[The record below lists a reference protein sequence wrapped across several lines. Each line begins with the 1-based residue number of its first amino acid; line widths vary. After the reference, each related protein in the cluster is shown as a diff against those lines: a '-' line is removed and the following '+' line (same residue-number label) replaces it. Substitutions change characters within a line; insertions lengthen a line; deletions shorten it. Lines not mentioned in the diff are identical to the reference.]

1 MDTLSSFINDIVA
14 FDFTLPYWFKVS
26 FLVVCIITF
35 SIGAYFTRE
44 FFETSYLRSGFLW
57 FVFIAIVNLTTML
70 VIYLYN
76 NRVTKT
82 VGKSGRKGKKG
93 KKGKVGKSTSCGY
106 CVNNIFIQST
116 HKADTICLVSNP
128 LFQSTANAAGD
139 ILGTKTIVEHYN
151 YFQNRITDGYD
162 INYTSFVNN
171 IVFAKP
177 LTADVD
183 QKSIENFRVLMHPN
197 YISMFLIQNINEQMT
212 AASDEIYGKFTTPV
226 PKVGYVTLGDSV
238 YGGTEDFNLN
248 SFVVSGNIMYPS
260 AFDKLVTFTS
270 YNLETK
276 DLSKYTIWRPV
287 QQTVNDSNYKGQ
299 PEKNEYRALGDIC
312 KFGIDNPN
320 VNDYALIKETCLD
333 VVSINDLK
341 LAFIYSGPLDWV
353 TDNEGLDYTQTD
365 TYLVQNKIVNNLQYF
380 SVWRTP
386 MNTFISNCNFYNDLV
401 NNTIYY
407 NLFNGIDEA
416 FNEYGNISDEY
427 KQWIVERL
435 TSISIP
441 QLISAMIFCRH
452 FQAEFQKE
460 LMYYINKYQF
470 QVPEFKNRKINSM
483 SFAEL
488 YNLVDKVNK
497 EYEEFNKELV
507 KKASVSLS
515 SKKPIVYNSKQ
526 EKHLPSLLMQ
536 IFNNALNT
544 IIGIPVQVENT
555 YTLYDVMTV
564 VFQNGLETRVAI
576 DSDGIAEGGI
586 LLNEVQDML
595 LRVCKIITPP
605 NKPAYTIK
613 DECLGTFTLDRSR
626 EEKIKILVDM
636 KATYNNYTNTI
647 NNDPTKY
654 EKQMISARQYEDLA
668 ERKMGT
674 LCGHITNYMDK
685 IRRMDLDE
693 FTTNR
698 IEGLIVIYKEINE
711 YLKKV
716 INTA

>member
-1 MDTLSSFINDIVA
+1 MDTISSFVDDIVA
-14 FDFTLPYWFKVS
+14 YDITLPYWFKVS
-26 FLVVCIITF
+26 FLSVCIVAF
-35 SIGAYFTRE
+35 VIGAYFARD

-82 VGKSGRKGKKG
+82 VGKPGRKGKKG

-106 CVNNIFIQST
+106 CVNNIFIQSV
-116 HKADTICLVSNP
+116 HKSDMICLVSNP
-128 LFQSTANAAGD
+128 LYQETANKAGN
-139 ILGTKTIVEHYN
+139 ILGTKTIVEQYN
-151 YFQNRITDGYD
+151 YFQNKINDGYD

-171 IVFAKP
+171 IIFDKP

-183 QKSIENFRVLMHPN
+183 QKAIDNFRTLMHPN

-212 AASDEIYGKFTTPV
+212 TASDAIYGKFTTPV
-226 PKVGYVTLGDSV
+226 SKVGYVSLGDSV

-248 SFVVSGNIMYPS
+248 SFVVSGNIMYPA

-270 YNLETK
+270 YNLETN

-299 PEKNEYRALGDIC
+299 PEKHEYRALGDIC
-312 KFGIDNPN
+312 KFGTDNPN
-320 VNDYALIKETCLD
+320 INDYALIKETCLD

-341 LAFIYSGPLDWV
+341 MAFIYSGPLDWV
-353 TDNEGLDYTQTD
+353 SDNEGLDYTQSD
-365 TYLVQNKIVNNLQYF
+365 TYLIQNKIVNNLQYF

-386 MNTFISNCNFYNDLV
+386 MNTFVANCNFFNDLV

-407 NLFNGIDEA
+407 NLYNGVDEA
-416 FNEYGNISDEY
+416 FNEYGNIGDTY
-427 KQWIVERL
+427 KQWVIDRL
-435 TSISIP
+435 SGISIP

-452 FQAEFQKE
+452 FQVEFQRE

-483 SFAEL
+483 SFAQL

-497 EYEEFNKELV
+497 EYETFNKELV

-515 SKKPIVYNSKQ
+515 SKNPITYDPKK
-526 EKHLPSLLMQ
+526 EKHLPPLLMQ

-555 YTLYDVMTV
+555 YTLYDVMNV
-564 VFQNGLETRVAI
+564 VFQNGLETRIAI

-605 NKPAYTIK
+605 NKPTYTIK
-613 DECLGTFTLDRSR
+613 DECLGTFMLDRSR
-626 EEKIKILVDM
+626 EEKIKILTEQ
-636 KATYNNYTNTI
+636 KSLYNKYTDII
-647 NNDPTKY
+647 NNNPSKY
-654 EKQMISARQYEDLA
+654 EKQMITARKYEDLA
-668 ERKMGT
+668 ERKMGE

-685 IRRMDLDE
+685 IRNMDLDE

-698 IEGLIVIYKEINE
+698 VEGLIVIYKDINA

-716 INTA
+716 IDTA